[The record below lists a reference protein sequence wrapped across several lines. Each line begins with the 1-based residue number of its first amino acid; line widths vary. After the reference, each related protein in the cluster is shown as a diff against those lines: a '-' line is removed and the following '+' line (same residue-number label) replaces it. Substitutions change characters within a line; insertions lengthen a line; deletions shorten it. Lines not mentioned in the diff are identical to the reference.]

1 VLTHHLVRPWGGWF
15 SILSILFPEIPMSI
29 RSWIRSLFTRPAT
42 LTIRKTPR
50 RTRLSLEALEG
61 RWCPS
66 TITVLNIGDD
76 PGALTYT
83 GTDPSTGIANYTAPT
98 LRAAI
103 DGANSMAGP
112 DTINFD
118 TSGVFSTA
126 QTINLGGTQLEL
138 TDKTGATTIT
148 GPVALTDTTGAPTN
162 TGLGVTVN
170 GGGLSRV
177 FQVDSMVA
185 ASISGL
191 TISGGMAAGTSGNGG
206 GLANFGN
213 ATLSNCIISENSAGY
228 LSGGV
233 YGGADSTTTLNDCI
247 VSGNSAVFGGGLDS
261 HGTLTLQN
269 HCTVSDNSATQHGGG
284 LENYLGTTTLSD
296 CVVSGNTSTYTGGGL
311 FLNGG
316 ETTLTNCTIS
326 GNEASRGA
334 GLAAVQQT
342 TSPSHYRGSSDNYI
356 GTTTL
361 TNCTVSGNKATGS
374 FAGGVYNH
382 NSNVT
387 LQSCTISGNS
397 AVDTPG
403 FVSAGGGLLA
413 SGGQTTLTDCTVSG
427 NISSRGAGLFAN
439 GATLQLVNTTVS
451 GNTATS
457 GSGGGVYNDKSNVTL
472 QNCTISGN
480 AADANSGIVG
490 AGGGL
495 FCYGGQT
502 TLTNCTVSGNS
513 SYRGAGLFAFHTTAQ
528 LVNSTVSGNTA
539 TSGSSGGV
547 YSKYSNVTLQNC
559 TISGNAAPQ
568 SGGGV
573 FLYGGQTTLTGCTL
587 SGNSA
592 GLSGGGVGSNFKQSQ
607 VTLTNCTLSGNSAPQ
622 GGGLWMS
629 GLSSRAP
636 ASATLVNCTVS
647 GNSAT
652 SGSGGGIGRN
662 STGSVT
668 LGNTIVAGN
677 TATGS
682 GPDVSG
688 AYNSQGKNLIG
699 GNPLLAPLGNYGGP
713 LTGAPGAQQVIQTMA
728 LLPGSPAIDAGISG
742 TGIPTT
748 DQRGQ
753 ARVGATDIG
762 AFEVQPG
769 AATTL
774 WESAPAATTAG
785 QPVSVTVTL
794 LDAFGYV
801 ATGYVGV
808 VHFSSSDLSAGLPS
822 NYTFTSTDAGTHTF
836 SVTLKKAGTQSITAT
851 DTLTGSL
858 TFTAGGIV
866 VSPAA
871 AAQFVLTAPQGVKH
885 GVAFSLTL
893 TVQDAYGN
901 IVTGYVGTVKFTSSD
916 GTAILPA
923 NYTFTNTDQGVHTFT
938 GLVLKK
944 TSKQT
949 ITLTDKQNSSLTG
962 TLTEQVS

>member
-1 VLTHHLVRPWGGWF
+1 
-15 SILSILFPEIPMSI
+15 MSL

-42 LTIRKTPR
+42 RTIRKAPR
-50 RTRLSLEALEG
+50 RTRLTLEALEG

-66 TITVLNIGDD
+66 TITVLNIGDA

-103 DGANSMAGP
+103 DGANAMAGP

-118 TSGVFSTA
+118 TSGVFATA
-126 QTINLGGTQLEL
+126 QTINLGGMQLEL
-138 TDKTGATTIT
+138 TDKTGAT
-148 GPVALTDTTGAPTN
+148 TN

-191 TISGGMAAGTSGNGG
+191 TISGGMAAGASGNGG

-213 ATLSNCIISENSAGY
+213 TTLSNCIISENSAGY

-233 YGGADSTTTLNDCI
+233 YGGAASTTTLNDCI

-296 CVVSGNTSTYTGGGL
+296 CVVSGNTSTYSGGGL

-334 GLAAVQQT
+334 GLAAVQET

-427 NISSRGAGLFAN
+427 NISSRGAGLFAY
-439 GATLQLVNTTVS
+439 GATVQLINSTIS
-451 GNTATS
+451 GNTATT
-457 GSGGGVYNDKSNVTL
+457 GSGGGVYNASANVML

-480 AADANSGIVG
+480 SAVRF
-490 AGGGL
+490 GGGL
-495 FCYGGQT
+495 FNFGT
-502 TLTNCTVSGNS
+502 
-513 SYRGAGLFAFHTTAQ
+513 
-528 LVNSTVSGNTA
+528 
-539 TSGSSGGV
+539 
-547 YSKYSNVTLQNC
+547 
-559 TISGNAAPQ
+559 
-568 SGGGV
+568 
-573 FLYGGQTTLTGCTL
+573 TTLTGCTL

-592 GLSGGGVGSNFKQSQ
+592 GISGGGVGTNGGASRA
-607 VTLTNCTLSGNSAPQ
+607 TLTNCTLAGNCAPQ
-622 GGGLWMS
+622 GGGLWLS
-629 GLSSRAP
+629 GASASAI

-652 SGSGGGIGRN
+652 CGVGGGIGR
-662 STGSVT
+662 STSSTVT

-682 GPDVSG
+682 GPDVYG
-688 AYNSQGKNLIG
+688 GMVSQGYNLIG
-699 GNPLLAPLGNYGGP
+699 KTDGSSGWFSTDLKGTVAAPLNPLLAPLGYYGG
-713 LTGAPGAQQVIQTMA
+713 LTQTMP
-728 LLPGSPAIDAGISG
+728 LLPGSLAIDAGSNTRIPA
-742 TGIPTT
+742 GITT
-748 DQRGQ
+748 DQRGLT
-753 ARVGATDIG
+753 RTVNTTVDIG
-762 AFEVQPG
+762 AFESSGFTITVVSGNAQSL
-769 AATTL
+769 AVNTNFLAL
-774 WESAPAATTAG
+774 VVKVTANNALE
-785 QPVSVTVTL
+785 PV
-794 LDAFGYV
+794 
-801 ATGYVGV
+801 
-808 VHFSSSDLSAGLPS
+808 AGGL
-822 NYTFTSTDAGTHTF
+822 
-836 SVTLKKAGTQSITAT
+836 V
-851 DTLTGSL
+851 
-858 TFTAGGIV
+858 TFTAPTSGASASFNGT
-866 VSPAA
+866 
-871 AAQFVLTAPQGVKH
+871 TATISASGTASVTAKAN
-885 GVAFSLTL
+885 GTVGSYTVTATARGLANIAIFSLT
-893 TVQDAYGN
+893 N
-901 IVTGYVGTVKFTSSD
+901 KKKGT
-916 GTAILPA
+916 
-923 NYTFTNTDQGVHTFT
+923 
-938 GLVLKK
+938 
-944 TSKQT
+944 
-949 ITLTDKQNSSLTG
+949 
-962 TLTEQVS
+962 